1 MTISKVSEITANNLA
16 EYLRISEADIEDLN
30 TLSTLL
36 SVAKSYVKE
45 YTGQDDLDKYEDF
58 VIVIFI
64 LVQDMWDNRTLYVDI
79 ANFNL
84 TVRTILGLHQVNLL

>member
-64 LVQDMWDNRTLYVDI
+64 LV
-79 ANFNL
+79 
-84 TVRTILGLHQVNLL
+84 